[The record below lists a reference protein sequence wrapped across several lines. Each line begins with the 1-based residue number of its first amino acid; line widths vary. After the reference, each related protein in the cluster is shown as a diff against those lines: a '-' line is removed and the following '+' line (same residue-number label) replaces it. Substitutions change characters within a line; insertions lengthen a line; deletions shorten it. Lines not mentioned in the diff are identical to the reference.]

1 MSESADT
8 QYEELHAQI
17 AELKTVNGKLT
28 QELAS
33 VKSDNSAVRSG
44 YLAKINSLS
53 TEKMLLHDK
62 YVKVLERLVEVQSLV
77 SEMCDCND

>member
-1 MSESADT
+1 MSKSADT
-8 QYEELHAQI
+8 QYQELNGQI
-17 AELKTVNGKLT
+17 ADLKLENGKLT

-33 VKSDNSAVRSG
+33 VKSDNSITRSA

-62 YVKVLERLVEVQSLV
+62 YVKVLERLVEVQGLI
-77 SEMCDCND
+77 SEECDCND